1 MSLFVPEKNFHTDM
15 ENMVS
20 KGDAESFLSQGYI
33 AWKAK
38 VFANS
43 TTYHNHTQL
52 VAFVFFH
59 KLYEWF

>member
-1 MSLFVPEKNFHTDM
+1 M